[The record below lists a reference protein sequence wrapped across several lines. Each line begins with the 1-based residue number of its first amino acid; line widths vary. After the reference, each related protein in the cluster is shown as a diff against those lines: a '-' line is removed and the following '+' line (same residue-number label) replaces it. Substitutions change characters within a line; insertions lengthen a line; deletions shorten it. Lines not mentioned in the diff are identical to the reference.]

1 MSKIKFFSVAFLT
14 ASAMMQA
21 QDLEQAKKA
30 IDAEQYDKAKSIL
43 KSIIKTKP
51 ADGKA
56 AFLLGNVYLKQ
67 NVGDSAKITFDKGLT
82 AAEGGKFNNIGLGQ
96 LDLESGNAS
105 AAKAKFDLAT
115 QGMRKKDVEEYVYI
129 AQAYM
134 NADKPDYQAALAVLE
149 KAKLANPN
157 DPYVKLATGD
167 AYFGMK
173 NQNDA
178 YSAYRDAYATDN
190 SIIRAK
196 MQLGV
201 LLKGA
206 KAYVE
211 AVKAYDEVI
220 AINPN
225 YGPVYRELAE
235 TYYLWANN
243 KPQTY
248 KENIAKALSNYE
260 KYMSMTDYSLSSR
273 MRHADFLILAR
284 DYKALE
290 AEAQEMKKLDKV
302 NPRILRYL
310 GYAAYENG
318 NTDESINALTE
329 YLAKGTKIIGGDYYF
344 LGLAKIKKSIGADGK
359 TVDPVLFADGMT
371 NLKKG
376 VEMDANLANGLNE
389 IGKAYFAQKLYGVA
403 AGIFEAAIMNTTSK
417 NFFEDNIYYG
427 LCVHTVNRGKDAKTA
442 DMVALANA
450 DKAMDNV
457 IAAKPEYAEAYL
469 YKARINSVM
478 SKDDIMT
485 EQYQKYVDLVSTK
498 GPEEVTKNKAKV
510 TEAYNNMASFY
521 ANTDKAKAK
530 ELLNKTLALDPTNS
544 YATESL
550 KVLK

>member
-82 AAEGGKFNNIGLGQ
+82 ASEGGKFNNIGLGQ
-96 LDLESGNAS
+96 LDLDSGNVT
-105 AAKAKFDLAT
+105 AAKAKFDLAM
-115 QGMRKKDVEEYVYI
+115 QGMRKKEVEEYVYI
-129 AQAYM
+129 AQAYI
-134 NADKPDYQAALAVLE
+134 NADKPDYQAALAILE

-157 DPYVKLATGD
+157 DPFVKLSIGD

-173 NQNDA
+173 NQNEA

-248 KENIAKALSNYE
+248 KENIAKALANYE
-260 KYMSMTDYSLSSR
+260 KYMSLTDYSLSSR

-403 AGIFEAAIMNTTSK
+403 AGIFEAAILNTTSK

-469 YKARINSVM
+469 YKARLNSVM
-478 SKDDIMT
+478 TKDDIMT
-485 EQYQKYVDLVSTK
+485 EQYQKYVDLVSAK

-530 ELLNKTLALDPTNS
+530 ELLNKTLALDPTNA